1 MVSAAA
7 TDISTSC
14 AVDSVAVGSLECVGA
29 QNHTICIDNITSFIL
44 DPTPPPLPEGFYFP
58 QTAISGFLFV
68 FYLLLFSA

>member
-14 AVDSVAVGSLECVGA
+14 AVETDSVGVGALVCVGA
-29 QNHTICIDNITSFIL
+29 QYQTICFFNITYFIL
-44 DPTPPPLPEGFYFP
+44 SPPPPPEGFYFP